1 MSTLVFGYIRYNKER
16 GFKMTIKPDRQM
28 HIRIRLVMLFV
39 LFCLAVVSGL
49 RLANIMIIN
58 GEKYQNDASEQQ
70 LYDSL
75 ITAPRGDIYDCNM
88 QQLATSATAWTV
100 YITPNGINKIEDE
113 GDKEL
118 VRKTIAE
125 NLSRILGVE
134 YDKVYEDTGKNTYY
148 VIVKKKIEK
157 PVADEIR
164 KFLADNEKLKLTQ
177 YVGLDKTTKR
187 FYPNDSLGS
196 VVLGFVGSD
205 DQGLAGVE
213 SYYDNE
219 LTGIAGRV
227 VAAKNAAGTDMP
239 LTYER
244 VEESTK
250 GNSLVLTLDSY
261 IQYTAEKYIEAAIA
275 ENLVAERG
283 AAVVMNVKTGAILAM
298 AVKGDFNPNDPFTL
312 SDADNEKLEQITD
325 ENEKQ
330 KLKSELLNHRWRNK
344 VVSDTYEPGSVFK
357 IITASIALEENLLN
371 DSNTFYCNG
380 GATVAGQ
387 HYNCHKKQ
395 GHGTQNLQQAISN
408 SCNPAFITI
417 GQLIGI
423 NTFSKYFNAFGFAE
437 KTGIDLPGEAGST
450 YHKQEKMGPVELSS
464 TSFGQTFNITPVQ
477 LLSAVSACVNGGYLV
492 QPHIV
497 EKTIDEEGK
506 IVKTAVDGYKR
517 QVISETT
524 SEKIRS
530 LLSFVAENGVK
541 NALVAGYDIG
551 AKSGTSQKVS
561 KILSTGEKRL
571 YISSC
576 MSVAPINDPE
586 IAVFVM
592 LDEPK
597 GAQYYGGVVAAPV
610 NSKIMTDVLP
620 YLGYEASYTEEEY
633 ANLTVTVPEVSGIT
647 LEEAKT
653 KLDAADLKYQI
664 VGSGANI
671 ERQLPESGNQVHK
684 GGVVIL
690 YTDGGSDE
698 KNVTIPDLK
707 GLTANE
713 VNQRAAASGI
723 NVEFSGNTSSASI
736 KSYMQSVEAGQ
747 SAPAGTIVTVYFRDD
762 SAVDG

>member
-1 MSTLVFGYIRYNKER
+1 MIA
-16 GFKMTIKPDRQM
+16 KPGRQM
-28 HIRIRLVMLFV
+28 IIRMITVLVIIVVALSGVSGYRLV
-39 LFCLAVVSGL
+39 
-49 RLANIMIIN
+49 NIMVIN
-58 GEKYQNDASEQQ
+58 GEKYQSKASEQQ

-75 ITAPRGDIYDCNM
+75 ISAPRGDIYDCNM

-100 YITPNGINKIEDE
+100 YITPNGINKLDDE
-113 GDKEL
+113 GEKEL

-125 NLSRILGVE
+125 NLSEILELE
-134 YDKVYEDTGKNTYY
+134 YDKVYEDTGKKSYY

-157 PVADEIR
+157 TAADKVR
-164 KFLADNEKLKLTQ
+164 KFLADNEELKLTQ

-205 DQGLAGVE
+205 DQGLAGIE

-227 VAAKNAAGTDMP
+227 VAAKNAAGTDMA

-250 GNSLVLTLDSY
+250 GNSLVLSLDSY
-261 IQYTAEKYIEAAIA
+261 IQYTAEKYLEAAIA

-298 AVKGDFNPNDPFTL
+298 AVKGDFNPNEPFVL
-312 SDADNEKLEQITD
+312 SSADNEKLAAIT
-325 ENEKQ
+325 EETEKQ
-330 KLKSELLNHRWRNK
+330 KLKTELLNHQWRNK
-344 VVSDTYEPGSVFK
+344 LVSDTYEPGSVFK
-357 IITASIALEENLLN
+357 LITASIALEENLISN
-371 DSNTFYCNG
+371 SNTFYCNG

-417 GQLIGI
+417 GQLVGVS
-423 NTFSKYFNAFGFAE
+423 TFSKYFNAFGFAE
-437 KTGIDLPGEAGST
+437 KTGIDLPGEASST
-450 YHKQEKMGPVELSS
+450 YHKQENMGPVELSS
-464 TSFGQTFNITPVQ
+464 TSFGQTFNVTPVQ
-477 LLSAVSACVNGGYLV
+477 LLSAISACVNGGYLV

-497 EKTIDEEGK
+497 EKTLDENGK
-506 IVKTAVDGYKR
+506 IVSTANTGYKR
-517 QVISETT
+517 QVISGTT

-530 LLSFVAENGVK
+530 LMKFVAENGVK
-541 NALVAGYDIG
+541 NALVAGYDVG

-561 KILSTGEKRL
+561 KILSTGERRL

-576 MSVAPINDPE
+576 ISVAPINDPE

-597 GAQYYGGVVAAPV
+597 GAQYYGGIVAAPV

-620 YLGYEASYTEEEY
+620 YLGYEASYSEEEIK
-633 ANLTVTVPEVSGIT
+633 NLTVSVPEVSGMA
-647 LEEAKT
+647 LEEAKK
-653 KLDAADLKYQI
+653 KLDSSDLEYQI
-664 VGSGANI
+664 VGSGTTVN
-671 ERQLPESGNQVHK
+671 RQLPESGNQVHR
-684 GGVVIL
+684 GGVVII
-690 YTDGGSDE
+690 YTDTTSEDRTV
-698 KNVTIPDLK
+698 KVPDLK
-707 GLTANE
+707 GLTATE
-713 VNQRAAASGI
+713 VNKRAAAAGI
-723 NVEFSGNTSSASI
+723 NVEFSGNTSSSSI
-736 KSYMQSVEAGQ
+736 NSYKQSIEAGETVN
-747 SAPAGTIVTVYFRDD
+747 AGTIVTVYFRDN